1 MDIKIEI
8 TAEEQAKILSAISVL
23 NSREH
28 VSQMPLQSIADL
40 SGLKLS
46 KTRIVVEDLLAKRLI
61 TRYNVSEKQI
71 RPRYYYTMSEAALKL
86 LQDAAVK

>member
-1 MDIKIEI
+1 MDIKIEV
-8 TAEEQAKILSAISVL
+8 TAEEQAKILSAISEL
-23 NSREH
+23 NSREY

-46 KTRIVVEDLLAKRLI
+46 KTRMVVEDLMVKGLI

-71 RPRYYYTMSEAALKL
+71 RPRYYYTLSEAALKI
-86 LQDAAVK
+86 LQDAAIK